1 VVQGAREGQGELG
14 SRDAACVCTHVC
26 VGAYTCVRVCIRV
39 CVRVCTRVCMYICVC
54 IRVYMCVCVCVCACA
69 RKSACLRNGEGRG
82 MIDEVEEAANVGRR
96 MQTPAPRIADLVKG
110 AETFFS

>member
-1 VVQGAREGQGELG
+1 
-14 SRDAACVCTHVC
+14 
-26 VGAYTCVRVCIRV
+26 
-39 CVRVCTRVCMYICVC
+39 
-54 IRVYMCVCVCVCACA
+54 
-69 RKSACLRNGEGRG
+69 